1 MAGHETSRPAT
12 PIYLH
17 VDLAPDQ
24 RAMTRTTPR
33 TPSLGGTALP
43 RPCSPSWRTPDYADF
58 SAAGTAAT
66 SAFGP
71 DIGIIRRSA

>member
-1 MAGHETSRPAT
+1 MAGHEMPRPAT

-17 VDLAPDQ
+17 VDADLEHRALA
-24 RAMTRTTPR
+24 RATPR
-33 TPSLGGTALP
+33 TPDLDGTALP
-43 RPCSPSWRTPDYADF
+43 RPCSPSGRTPGYADL
-58 SAAGTAAT
+58 SAAGTVTT